1 MSDRQSTSEPVWANP
16 LILYTSIAGS
26 LTGKCQ
32 APATSHR
39 GVLFLIPSS
48 PAKTPEPVNDGG
60 ASAPG
65 THHQAAGRRP
75 GAPQPVAPTTQ
86 GSLTMQSHRP
96 RPPISFESET
106 LGVGRSSLHVLSPLD
121 ASDAY
126 SPTGAR
132 GCRGKGAGLRAS
144 QPLNPASPLSIS
156 ISAWKA
162 GSTVLTSPGFCAH
175 LPR

>member
-1 MSDRQSTSEPVWANP
+1 MPN
-16 LILYTSIAGS
+16 
-26 LTGKCQ
+26 
-32 APATSHR
+32 TSHR
-39 GVLFLIPSS
+39 GVMFLTPSS

-60 ASAPG
+60 AGAPG

-96 RPPISFESET
+96 RPPISFESEA
-106 LGVGRSSLHVLSPLD
+106 LGVGPSSLCVLSPLD
-121 ASDAY
+121 ASDTC
-126 SPTGAR
+126 SPTGAP
-132 GCRGKGAGLRAS
+132 GCCKGKGAGLRAS
-144 QPLNPASPLSIS
+144 QHLNPASPLSIS